1 MKHILAVL
9 VLLPIC
15 LVLRLAAQAPGQQPP
30 AQKNTAQPSPQQG
43 ATYVG
48 QDTCIGCHDA
58 EGKQIHGTAHG
69 KSENPRSPAAA
80 HGCESCH
87 GPGSAHVEDPSK
99 PGSIKRFTTLPAREA
114 SDTCLT
120 CHSRGAHVNWKGSM
134 HDERNLSCITC
145 HSVHNPKSETA
156 QLKTATVI
164 ETCKTCHKKFR

>member
-114 SDTCLT
+114 STRLNPNIRCAT
-120 CHSRGAHVNWKGSM
+120 GRWIMSPTSAAVGIFGAGPTKTRVGDGWEP
-134 HDERNLSCITC
+134 ERKAGIWPIRAC
-145 HSVHNPKSETA
+145 
-156 QLKTATVI
+156 
-164 ETCKTCHKKFR
+164 

>member
-1 MKHILAVL
+1 PMKRILAPL
-9 VLLPIC
+9 VLLPVC
-15 LVLRLAAQAPGQQPP
+15 LVLRLTAQAPAQPATPQKSAPQQP
-30 AQKNTAQPSPQQG
+30 

-58 EGKQIHGTAHG
+58 EGKQIHGTSHG

-99 PGSIKRFTTLPAREA
+99 PGSIKRFMTLSPKDA
-114 SDTCLT
+114 SATCLT
-120 CHSRGAHVNWKGSM
+120 CHSRGTHTQWNGSM

-145 HSVHNPKSETA
+145 HSVHNPKSETG
-156 QLKTATVI
+156 QLKTA
-164 ETCKTCHKKFR
+164 